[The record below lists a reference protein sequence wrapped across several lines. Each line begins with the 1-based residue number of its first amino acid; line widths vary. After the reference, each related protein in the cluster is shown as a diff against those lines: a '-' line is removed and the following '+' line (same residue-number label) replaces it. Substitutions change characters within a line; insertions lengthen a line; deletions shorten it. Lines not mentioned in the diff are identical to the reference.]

1 MLDHHTLEL
10 IGDIIHNLDHPT
22 LPNFRATCKE
32 FKNLTNDKWSQYC
45 IRRLRDMYEITHAH
59 SVILDDENIKL
70 KKDRRIIKNECQYLR
85 EKRREEEKIGQNY
98 KNEIEYIFENEI
110 VEDDNSTLPPGW
122 EKRTRHGRT
131 YYLNHKKRKTQWE
144 RPRCF
149 WIHNEKLLQQ
159 IEEWGIGGYIGHIL
173 GQEVDCERWEG
184 PPKWRQGT
192 DCDPVN
198 RPYS

>member
-45 IRRLRDMYEITHAH
+45 IRRLRDMYEVTHAH
-59 SVILDDENIKL
+59 SVILDDENM
-70 KKDRRIIKNECQYLR
+70 ELR
-85 EKRREEEKIGQNY
+85 FENKSWRSMYDKCINY
-98 KNEIEYIFENEI
+98 RDEISYIFRNEI

-122 EKRTRHGRT
+122 DKRTRHGRT
-131 YYLNHKKRKTQWE
+131 YYVNHNKRKTQWE

-149 WIHNEKLLQQ
+149 WIHNEKQLQQ
-159 IEEWGIGGYIGHIL
+159 IEKSGIGEYFGYTLHC
-173 GQEVDCERWEG
+173 EVEYERRQG
-184 PPKWRQGT
+184 PPQWRQGT
-192 DCDPVN
+192 DCWLN
-198 RPYS
+198 HLRAT